1 MDIQTA
7 EQVQKILDDAEL
19 RHRQFIDMYHWD
31 FEHFHNEIINNP
43 ILQDMFVIEDVY
55 KDFRYLDVK

>member
-7 EQVQKILDDAEL
+7 EQVQKILDDSEL
-19 RHRQFIDMYHWD
+19 RHRQYMDMYKWD
-31 FEHFHNEIINNP
+31 FTHFHNEIINNP
-43 ILQDMFVIEDVY
+43 IMQDMFVLEDVY